1 MTNKKKRSFPTSFTV
16 LFIVLVLAIIL
27 TYLVPAGKFSRL
39 KYEGT
44 TKEFIITSHSGET
57 VAKPATQEV
66 LDELN
71 IKLTLD
77 KFESGDIWKPVAIP
91 GSYIQIEQHP
101 QSFVELVKAPIQGF
115 TESVDVMIFV
125 LILGG
130 IIGVLNKMGAFEAGM
145 AALSKKTKGK
155 EFLLIVIVF
164 TLVTIGGTTYG
175 MAEETI
181 AFYPILVPLF
191 LVAGFDVITAIAA
204 IYLGSAIGTMYS
216 TVNAFS
222 VVIASQAAGI
232 SFNQGLGIRLTTLI
246 IGYFITL
253 AYLYW
258 YSQRVKKDP
267 TKSVVYG
274 QDEEISAK
282 FLKDYNPDAKINFT
296 WRTSLSLLAFA
307 LAFPIMVWGVSKGGW
322 WFNEMSA
329 LFLSVGLFI
338 IVISGIGEKVAV
350 GSFIRGAADLV
361 GVVLIVGLARSINT
375 VMNNGFISD
384 SLLYYCT
391 QIVEGMN
398 KGVFGVVQMG
408 LFSILGFFIPSSSGL
423 ATLSMPIMAPLADT
437 VGLSRSVVVS
447 AYNWGQ
453 GFMAFVTPTGL
464 VLVTLELVGVTYDK
478 WIKFVLPIMAMM
490 GVLSTIMIVVSTM
503 L

>member
-1 MTNKKKRSFPTSFTV
+1 MTDKKKRSFPTSFTV
-16 LFIVLVLAIIL
+16 LYIVLVLAIIL
-27 TYLVPAGKFSRL
+27 TYVVPAGKFSRL

-57 VAKPATQEV
+57 LAKPATQEV

-77 KFESGDIWKPVAIP
+77 KFESGDIQKPVAIP

-101 QSFVELVKAPIQGF
+101 QSVLELVRAPIQGF
-115 TESVDVMIFV
+115 NESVDIMIFV

-130 IIGVLNKMGAFEAGM
+130 VIGVLNKMGAFEAGM
-145 AALSKKTKGK
+145 AALSRKTKGK

-181 AFYPILVPLF
+181 AFYPILLPLF
-191 LVAGFDVITAIAA
+191 LVAGFDVITAIAS
-204 IYLGSAIGTMYS
+204 ISLGASIGTMYS

-232 SFNQGLGIRLTTLI
+232 SFDQGLKIRLITLI
-246 IGYFITL
+246 MAYFITL

-258 YSQRVKKDP
+258 YSQRVKRDP

-274 QDEEISAK
+274 QEEEISAK
-282 FLKDYNPDAKINFT
+282 FLKDYNPDAEINFT
-296 WRTSLSLLAFA
+296 WRISLSLLAFA
-307 LAFPIMVWGVSKGGW
+307 LAFPVMVWGVSKGGW

-329 LFLSVGLFI
+329 LFLAVGLFVI
-338 IVISGIGEKVAV
+338 IISGIGEKVAV
-350 GSFIRGAADLV
+350 GSFMKGAADLV
-361 GVVLIVGLARSINT
+361 GVVLIIGLARSINT

-384 SLLYYCT
+384 TLLYYCT

-398 KGVFGVVQMG
+398 KGLFGIVQMG

-453 GFMAFVTPTGL
+453 GFMAFITPTGL

-478 WIKFVLPIMAMM
+478 WVKFVLPIMAMM
-490 GVLSTIMIVVSTM
+490 GVLSTIMIVISTM